1 MTTILKKSE
10 TLNDYQF
17 ANKFATQFLMPID
30 ALEKSLNEIIETHKF
45 NKDLISYEE
54 LRTIEKELATQFEVS
69 LETLDYRIFDLGLLK
84 SFKPEAEKVIFW
96 RNASNQDN
104 TQTEK

>member
-30 ALEKSLNEIIETHKF
+30 VLEESLKEVIESHNF
-45 NKDLISYEE
+45 NKDLISFEE
-54 LRTIEKELATQFEVS
+54 LRIIEKELATRFEVS
-69 LETLDYRIFDLGLLK
+69 VETIDYRIFDSQLLK
-84 SFKPEAEKVIFW
+84 SFKPKTEEFIFW
-96 RNASNQDN
+96 HEA
-104 TQTEK
+104 